1 VRLFRRK
8 AKSVDERL
16 VVSGDTDRT
25 QTIRLGEVAPGC
37 GGTICKLECTRQLRR
52 RLMDMGVISGTP
64 FTVERL
70 APLGDPMELKL
81 NGFNLSLRKEEAGDI
96 WVEVP
101 CD

>member
-1 VRLFRRK
+1 MKVRRRK
-8 AKSVDERL
+8 RGSHKSEPSVPVE
-16 VVSGDTDRT
+16 TRT
-25 QTIRLGEVAPGC
+25 MRLGDVPTGC
-37 GGTICKLECTRQLRR
+37 TGTINSLECRRQLRR
-52 RLMDMGVISGTP
+52 RLMDMGIVNGTQ
-64 FTVERL
+64 FKVERV